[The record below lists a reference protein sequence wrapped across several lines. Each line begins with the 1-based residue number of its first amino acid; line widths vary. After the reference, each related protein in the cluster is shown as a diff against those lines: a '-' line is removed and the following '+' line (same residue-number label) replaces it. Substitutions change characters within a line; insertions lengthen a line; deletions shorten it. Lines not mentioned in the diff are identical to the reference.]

1 MANLYNVPLQ
11 NSVQLALQNALNTGD
26 TTTMTFTTNVTTK
39 LQASSTMKG
48 ILIIDRIDSTGTET
62 PTKLEIISFTG
73 VTGSTVTG
81 LTRGLA
87 GTTDQDHAVGAV
99 VEFMPDVTW
108 AQAINDVFIEQHN
121 ANGTHKTLSNL
132 SLASATF
139 NNGFINGSTLASS
152 TIFNSLLDT
161 TTFNSNNVVY
171 VSNSSGSVNNIVIR
185 NSLTST
191 HPSITAIGTDTNI
204 SLGIYGKGSGNVYPQ
219 IKAERISATG
229 NSSATGTAVDVTG
242 ATVTFTPPFNAM
254 AIVNTVFDCNV
265 GVNNDIGSGYLNVNG
280 TDQSQTAI
288 MQQSSNTNRLTIGQ
302 TYAVSL
308 ASGTSCTLKLRII
321 RNSGTGVFTAYSP
334 HTGFSYF
341 LIAT

>member
-48 ILIIDRIDSTGTET
+48 ILIIDRIDSSGTET

-204 SLGIYGKGSGNVYPQ
+204 SLGLYGKGTGYVYPQ
-219 IKAERISATG
+219 MKAERISVTV
-229 NSSATGTAVDVTG
+229 NSSATGTAVDATG
-242 ATVTFTPPFNAM
+242 ATVTITPPFNAM
-254 AIVNTVFDCNV
+254 AIVNATFDFEL
-265 GVNNDIGSGYLNVNG
+265 GVANDTAGGFLNVNG
-280 TDQSQTAI
+280 TDLSQSALFKAN
-288 MQQSSNTNRLTIGQ
+288 SIGARSTVAQ
-302 TYAVSL
+302 NYAVSL
-308 ASGTSCTLKLRII
+308 ASGVASTLKLRFY
-321 RNSGTGVFTAYSP
+321 RATGSGTVVAYQT